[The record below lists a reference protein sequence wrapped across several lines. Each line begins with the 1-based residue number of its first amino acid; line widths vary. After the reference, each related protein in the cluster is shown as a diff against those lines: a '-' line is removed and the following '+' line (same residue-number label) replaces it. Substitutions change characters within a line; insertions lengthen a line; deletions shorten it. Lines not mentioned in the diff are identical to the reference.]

1 MDDRNRSRHAPMS
14 RSSEKP
20 KQLAEETLANSM
32 AAAGLKDFRVAA
44 VLGSGLGAFADRLN
58 NSLSVPFGELEGMP
72 QSTVPGHSGRFV
84 LGELDGV
91 RVLVQQGR
99 VHLYEG
105 HSVHVVTR
113 AVRAMGLL
121 GCQSLLLTNAAGGLR
136 RDWPVPTLMRITDH
150 LNLQGVAPLRP
161 NEVGRGSPYNFQLGS
176 LLDEA
181 AAATGVPLERGVY
194 AGLMGPSYETAAEIR
209 MLDQMGAQ
217 AVGMSTV
224 AEALTGHGI
233 GMRVAAISLISNPA
247 AGISLGPLNHEE
259 VQEAA
264 QAHAGHFAKLL
275 ELGLPRLARARS
287 AVSRDC

>member
-1 MDDRNRSRHAPMS
+1 MS
-14 RSSEKP
+14 QAAEKP
-20 KQLAEETLANSM
+20 AALAEEILAESM
-32 AAAGLKDFRVAA
+32 AAAGLKDFAVAA
-44 VLGSGLGAFADRLN
+44 VLGSGLGAFADRFKDPLI
-58 NSLSVPFGELEGMP
+58 VPFRELEGMAE
-72 QSTVPGHSGRFV
+72 STVPGHSGRFV
-84 LGELDGV
+84 LGELDGQ

-113 AVRAMGLL
+113 AVRAMGVL
-121 GCQSLLLTNAAGGLR
+121 GCKSLLLTNAAGGLVR
-136 RDWPVPTLMRITDH
+136 GWPVPTLMRITDH

-161 NEVGRGSPYNFQLGS
+161 SEVGRGTPYDAELGRI
-176 LLDEA
+176 LDQA
-181 AAATGVPLERGVY
+181 AQETGVPLERGVY

-224 AEALTGHGI
+224 AEALTGNGV

-247 AGISLGPLNHEE
+247 AGISKGPLNHEE

-264 QAHAGHFAKLL
+264 EAHADHFARLL
-275 ELGLPRLARARS
+275 ELGLPRLAKA
-287 AVSRDC
+287 

>member
-1 MDDRNRSRHAPMS
+1 
-14 RSSEKP
+14 
-20 KQLAEETLANSM
+20 
-32 AAAGLKDFRVAA
+32 
-44 VLGSGLGAFADRLN
+44 
-58 NSLSVPFGELEGMP
+58 
-72 QSTVPGHSGRFV
+72 
-84 LGELDGV
+84 
-91 RVLVQQGR
+91 
-99 VHLYEG
+99 
-105 HSVHVVTR
+105 
-113 AVRAMGLL
+113 
-121 GCQSLLLTNAAGGLR
+121 
-136 RDWPVPTLMRITDH
+136 
-150 LNLQGVAPLRP
+150 PLRP
-161 NEVGRGSPYNFQLGS
+161 SEVGRGSPYNFQLGS

-247 AGISLGPLNHEE
+247 AGISEGPLNHEE

-264 QAHAGHFAKLL
+264 QAHADHFARLL

>member
-1 MDDRNRSRHAPMS
+1 MGKATDNR
-14 RSSEKP
+14 P
-20 KQLAEETLANSM
+20 KLAEEILADSM
-32 AAAGLKDFRVAA
+32 AAAGLKDFAVAA
-44 VLGSGLGAFADRLN
+44 VLGSGLGAFADRLKDP
-58 NSLSVPFGELEGMP
+58 LIVPFGELEGMA

-84 LGELDGV
+84 LGELGGV

-113 AVRAMGLL
+113 AVRAMGVL
-121 GCQSLLLTNAAGGLR
+121 GCKSLLLTNAAGGLKR
-136 RDWPVPTLMRITDH
+136 EWPVPTLMRITDH

-161 NEVGRGSPYNFQLGS
+161 NEVGRGTPYSAELGAI
-176 LLDEA
+176 LDETA
-181 AAATGVPLERGVY
+181 KETGVPLERGVY

-224 AEALTGHGI
+224 AEALTGAGV
-233 GMRVAAISLISNPA
+233 GMGVAAISLISNPA
-247 AGISLGPLNHEE
+247 AGISAGPLNHEE

-264 QAHAGHFAKLL
+264 EAHAEHFAMLL
-275 ELGLPRLARARS
+275 EKGLPRLAGA
-287 AVSRDC
+287 